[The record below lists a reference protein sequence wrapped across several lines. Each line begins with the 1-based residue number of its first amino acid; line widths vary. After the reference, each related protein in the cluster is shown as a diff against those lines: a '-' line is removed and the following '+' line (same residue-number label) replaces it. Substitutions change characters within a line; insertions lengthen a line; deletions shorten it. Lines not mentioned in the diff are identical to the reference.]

1 MPLASLIVP
10 AFNVAE
16 TLPETLTSLLNQT
29 AHDYEIIIVNDGS
42 SDDTLRVA
50 HAFEAQG
57 NIRILSQANRGLAGA
72 RNTGIAAARGEF
84 IGFCDADDVWEPNKL
99 QIHLQHL
106 MANPDLGVSYS
117 GSALIAQDSAPLG
130 LSQNPKLV
138 NVEAGD
144 ILKRN
149 PIGNGS
155 AALFRQKVFDDI
167 AYRPAFEKQRDWY
180 FDETFRQSE
189 DIECWL
195 RIALT
200 TDWQFEGVPGLLT
213 RYRVNAS
220 GLSAALDRQLA
231 SWERAVCKLR
241 QINPEFFAAYES
253 AARAY
258 QLRYLARRAIS
269 NNQAK
274 AARDLLRQA
283 IKSSRRPLVEEPLK
297 TLTTALACYLPS
309 TVSFGAISALRAVKS
324 RMRSVSV

>member
-1 MPLASLIVP
+1 MPLASIIVP
-10 AFNVAE
+10 AFNVAD
-16 TLPETLTSLLNQT
+16 TLPETLASLINQT
-29 AHDYEIIIVNDGS
+29 AQDYEIIIVNDGS

-50 HAFEAQG
+50 HTYEAQG

-84 IGFCDADDVWEPNKL
+84 IGFCDADDIWEPSKL
-99 QIHLQHL
+99 QVHLDHL
-106 MANPDLGVSYS
+106 AANPDVGISYS
-117 GSALIAQDSAPLG
+117 GSALISQDSAHLG
-130 LSQNPKLV
+130 LSQNPKLL
-138 NVEAGD
+138 NVEAAD

-155 AALFRQKVFDDI
+155 AALFRKKTFEDI
-167 AYRPAFEKQRDWY
+167 AYRPGFEKQRDWY

-220 GLSAALDRQLA
+220 GLSAALDRQSA

-241 QINPEFFAAYES
+241 QINPEFFAVHES

-269 NNQAK
+269 NNQPS
-274 AARDLLRQA
+274 AARGLLRQA
-283 IKSSRRPLVEEPLK
+283 ITSSRRPLVEEPLK
-297 TLTTALACYLPS
+297 TVTTALACYLPS
-309 TVSFGAISALRAVKS
+309 SVSFSVMFAMRAVKTCT
-324 RMRSVSV
+324 RSLSV